1 MHSRGI
7 CSNSLHIRQDSLE
20 QEVLG
25 GLQARVLRE
34 DVAAYALAEFNRQ
47 LKEKMEGMRSRL
59 GAARREREK
68 LKAEISNLANVIADG
83 RQSPALLAELEK
95 RERRLNEI
103 NEELLASTGNGLEAK
118 LREVEEF
125 AMKRLRDIQGLLGG
139 DVLRAKSELAKHCTD
154 ITLTPKGNSYMVS
167 GDWNLL
173 GGRSGGAGGQ
183 NRTGYARLFRAALYH

>member
-1 MHSRGI
+1 M
-7 CSNSLHIRQDSLE
+7 
-20 QEVLG
+20 
-25 GLQARVLRE
+25 RVLRE
-34 DVAAYALAEFNRQ
+34 DVAAYALAEFKRQ
-47 LKEKMEGMRSRL
+47 LKKKMEGMRSHL
-59 GAARREREK
+59 GAARQEREK
-68 LKAEISNLANVIADG
+68 LKAEISNLASVIADG

-95 RERRLNEI
+95 RERRLDKI
-103 NEELLASTGNGLEAK
+103 SEEKLASTNNGLEMK
-118 LREVEEF
+118 LQKIEEF

-154 ITLTPKGNSYMVS
+154 ITLTPKGDSYMVS